1 MVPFL
6 EEFLRYR
13 KLLEGAVRQVSEPDF
28 FRKIGKSDNSIAVI
42 VQHLSG
48 NFRSRFTEFL
58 TSDGEKPWRN
68 REDEFSPP
76 QQTRARIMQ
85 QWQEA
90 WQIWEET
97 MAALSSEDRY
107 KQVTIR
113 GVAFTVEEALA
124 RSLAHFS
131 YHVGQITYLAKHFAG
146 ERWEYLSIPP
156 GRSKAYNRNPDRER
170 GG

>member
-1 MVPFL
+1 
-6 EEFLRYR
+6 
-13 KLLEGAVRQVSEPDF
+13 
-28 FRKIGKSDNSIAVI
+28 
-42 VQHLSG
+42 
-48 NFRSRFTEFL
+48 
-58 TSDGEKPWRN
+58 
-68 REDEFSPP
+68 
-76 QQTRARIMQ
+76 MQ